1 MHSTTSSSG
10 ILVFVSLISAFLAV
24 LKLVGLESLPWLW
37 VLSPLWI
44 TALSLPVL
52 LVIIG
57 LRSAYLAWRAMKSP
71 GGSSLRRW
79 KQWYDSFGNRP
90 FVP

>member
-10 ILVFVSLISAFLAV
+10 WIVFVSVLAAI
-24 LKLVGLESLPWLW
+24 LASFKQLGIESLSWLW

-44 TALSLPVL
+44 TALSLPAL
-52 LVIIG
+52 LLIVG
-57 LRSAYLAWRAMKSP
+57 LRCAFLALRSRKASP
-71 GGSSLRRW
+71 GPIPSRW
-79 KQWYDSFGNRP
+79 KQWYDSFGNHP

>member
-10 ILVFVSLISAFLAV
+10 IIVFVSLISAFLAV
-24 LKLVGLESLPWLW
+24 LKLLGIESLSWLW

-52 LVIIG
+52 LLIIG
-57 LRSAYLAWRAMKSP
+57 LRCAYLALRALKAP
-71 GGSSLRRW
+71 CDPAARRW
-79 KQWYDSFGNRP
+79 KQWYDSFGNHP

>member
-10 ILVFVSLISAFLAV
+10 ILVFVSLISAFLAA
-24 LKLVGLESLPWLW
+24 LKLLGIESLSWLW

-52 LVIIG
+52 LLIIG
-57 LRSAYLAWRAMKSP
+57 LRLAYLAMRASKIAGP
-71 GGSSLRRW
+71 TLRRW
-79 KQWYDSFGNRP
+79 KQWYDSFGNHP